1 MRKIKDL
8 FIVFIA
14 LIFLVSLIGCY
25 PFITKEV
32 IVYNPTNSYV
42 RIIYNDIERDEVEVL
57 LSPYASKTFR
67 TSLIRS
73 SVFIEAYGAFF
84 DKFYE
89 EYSLN
94 ATTSTTIT
102 LEPNRNFVVVRNL
115 TGEKLKEIHCG
126 TANVEYSLYK
136 AEKTKYSTF
145 SECYLLD
152 NETKGA
158 RVYPDTPFSLSFKI
172 GSKYYSSDRYTTPST
187 CGNVMTITVEK
198 NYYGSIIL
206 SIS

>member
-1 MRKIKDL
+1 MGKIKNL
-8 FIVFIA
+8 V
-14 LIFLVSLIGCY
+14 LVSIILIILLSLTSCY

-57 LSPYASKTFR
+57 LSPYESKAFR

-73 SVFIEAYGAFF
+73 SVFIKAYGAFF
-84 DKFYE
+84 DMFYK

-94 ATTSTTIT
+94 ATSSTTIT

-115 TGEKLKEIHCG
+115 TGETLKQIHCG
-126 TANVEYSLYK
+126 IANVEYSLYK
-136 AEKTKYSTF
+136 AEKTKYS
-145 SECYLLD
+145 SYDKCYLFD
-152 NETKGA
+152 KETKGA
-158 RVYPDTPFSLSFKI
+158 RVYPDTSFCLSFKI
-172 GSKYYSSDRYTTPST
+172 GSTYYSSDRYTTPST
-187 CGNVMTITVEK
+187 CGNVMTITVKK
-198 NYYGSIIL
+198 NYYGAIIF